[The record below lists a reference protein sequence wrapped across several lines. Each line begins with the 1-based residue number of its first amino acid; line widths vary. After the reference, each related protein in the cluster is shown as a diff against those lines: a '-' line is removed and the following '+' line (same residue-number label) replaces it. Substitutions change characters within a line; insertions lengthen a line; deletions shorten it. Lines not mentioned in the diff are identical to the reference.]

1 MMPRGQLVHSGV
13 RKMDF
18 FEDPNHDG
26 WEINRDNNRLVF
38 IRLTSCTTEYEY
50 VNNAPPG
57 QVRANP
63 IVNVNVPHQELL
75 ISQNE
80 VQIDQAEMVAENE
93 AEMNFSFEEEEDPEE
108 DPNSYW
114 EEGEFRPNDH

>member
-1 MMPRGQLVHSGV
+1 ME
-13 RKMDF
+13 F

-26 WEINRDNNRLVF
+26 WEIDCDNNRLVF
-38 IRLTSCTTEYEY
+38 TRLTSCTIEYGVVIIRERLEQVLPMNRLHLSLLED

-57 QVRANP
+57 QVGANP

-75 ISQNE
+75 IPQNK

-93 AEMNFSFEEEEDPEE
+93 AEMNFSFEEVEDPEE
-108 DPNSYW
+108 DPNSY
-114 EEGEFRPNDH
+114 

>member
-1 MMPRGQLVHSGV
+1 VG
-13 RKMDF
+13 
-18 FEDPNHDG
+18 
-26 WEINRDNNRLVF
+26 
-38 IRLTSCTTEYEY
+38 
-50 VNNAPPG
+50 
-57 QVRANP
+57 ANP

-75 ISQNE
+75 IPQNK